1 MISKCIFAAGLFVTN
16 LAFATD
22 DSLGKTHLSIAAI
35 LMDRGLFHVREMHDM
50 GKDGTQQIDYVI
62 DCSKQTMALA
72 GFTVISTN
80 GKLTST
86 FPGAGPSTL
95 AFYQPVIDHDK
106 KIAQNTCLKLLTMN
120 SAASK

>member
-1 MISKCIFAAGLFVTN
+1 MISKFIFTVGLLLTN

-22 DSLGKTHLSIAAI
+22 NALGKIHLSIAAI
-35 LMDRGLFHVREMHDM
+35 TLDKGLFLVREMHDM

-62 DCSKQTMALA
+62 DYSKQTMALA

-86 FPGAGPSTL
+86 VPGFSPSTL
-95 AFYQPVIDHDK
+95 AFYRPVIDHDK
-106 KIAQNTCLKLLTMN
+106 KITQNTCIGLLSMY